1 MPRAPSSPHENASAR
16 TRRTGHDPVLAG
28 CASSRIWPFPAICGS
43 AGYLLELRCVAYAH
57 AAVGGPWREAP
68 AGAPWPPWGA
78 AANTHPSTLAPA
90 AAHRGIRTWEQE
102 ESPLRGGGC
111 RNAGV
116 EQILDETVT
125 APGAVSCPWV
135 PGWVAL
141 HLCPGPCAQP
151 RCPGIRVRNEGQGL

>member
-1 MPRAPSSPHENASAR
+1 MPRAPLSSHESASAR
-16 TRRTGHDPVLAG
+16 TQRTGHDPVLAG
-28 CASSRIWPFPAICGS
+28 FASSRVWHFPAICGS

-57 AAVGGPWREAP
+57 AAAGGPWREAP

-90 AAHRGIRTWEQE
+90 AAHQGVRTWEQE

-116 EQILDETVT
+116 EQILDGPSQPLELCLIPGSLGGLPFPR
-125 APGAVSCPWV
+125 APDLAPSRD
-135 PGWVAL
+135 AL
-141 HLCPGPCAQP
+141 AFG
-151 RCPGIRVRNEGQGL
+151 